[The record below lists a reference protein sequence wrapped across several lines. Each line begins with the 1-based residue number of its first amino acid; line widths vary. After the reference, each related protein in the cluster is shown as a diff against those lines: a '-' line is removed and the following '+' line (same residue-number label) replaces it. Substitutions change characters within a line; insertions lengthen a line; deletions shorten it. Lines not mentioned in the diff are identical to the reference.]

1 MDKFRKEMENVC
13 NASGGLLSNRA
24 AAVMDI
30 LLKDGTKRRIV
41 RSGLS
46 DREIAGIISG
56 SVREIEEG
64 VLETVDDLVRK
75 NILKRRRLFEVCQ

>member
-1 MDKFRKEMENVC
+1 
-13 NASGGLLSNRA
+13 
-24 AAVMDI
+24 MDI

-56 SVREIEEG
+56 AVREIEEG
-64 VLETVDDLVRK
+64 SLETVDDLVRK